1 MKEGEKVNF
10 FDSEYEDLHRERDQL
25 RRQKSSLDL
34 DMDYVDY
41 ADETGTIK
49 DYDVSLEDC
58 TCTDFSR
65 RHKPCKHMYCLA
77 RELGVFEPDEDEID
91 AVISSGSSGGNP
103 SMYHFS
109 YACSMYAVPP
119 KDFVVIDFETAN
131 SKPDSVCQIG
141 IAVVENKSI
150 AEGVSF
156 LIRPPYDNFSN
167 SKIHGI
173 TLNKV
178 KSAPDFSQLWSE
190 ISKYFSARTIAAYN
204 LPFDLSC
211 LLATLERYGI
221 SRPNFEAFDVLAN
234 VRHYANHCGDAKIS
248 HISSF
253 KLMYVAKALGFSH
266 DAHEA
271 LSDATVTAE
280 IQNYCSARF
289 PEEKIAIHF
298 LDVPSIC
305 ESIAKSR
312 TPLENVIEYAKELA
326 KSDSVISYDEY
337 KSFLK
342 LIEQVAACNDS
353 APLYKYC
360 GMIYERFGKNDRA
373 LFLYKKSMSLDTEM
387 KLKTRIQKLER
398 MK

>member
-10 FDSEYEDLHRERDQL
+10 FDSEYDELHRERDQL

-109 YACSMYAVPP
+109 YAYSMYAVPP

-141 IAVVENKSI
+141 IAVVENNSI

-178 KSAPDFSQLWSE
+178 KSAPNFSQLWSE
-190 ISKYFSARTIAAYN
+190 ISKYFSGRTIAAYN

-211 LLATLERYGI
+211 LLATLERYEI
-221 SRPNFEAFDVLAN
+221 EKPTFEAFDVLAN
-234 VRHYANHCGDAKIS
+234 VRYCARCGDAKLS
-248 HISSF
+248 NISSF
-253 KLMYVAKALGFSH
+253 KLVNVARALGFSH

-271 LSDATVTAE
+271 LSDATVTAK
-280 IQNYCSARF
+280 IQNYCSERF
-289 PEEKIAIHF
+289 PDERIAIHY
-298 LDVPSIC
+298 LNVSSIC

-312 TPLENVIEYAKELA
+312 TPLENVIEYARELA

-342 LIEQVAACNDS
+342 LIEQVAARHDC

-360 GMIYERFGKNDRA
+360 GMIYERLEKIDRA